1 MAKKTKYT
9 ATFSD
14 GTVLTR
20 STERAYSHAWARF
33 CDGNLVESGFSARQE
48 LAEKAA
54 QNSLPTDHEATFKK
68 KRRGRSPFTAA
79 YEVKSTMKW
88 LKEYHEGSWAK
99 YQENRHALLARM
111 RIEVVPCTPAQ

>member
-9 ATFSD
+9 ATLAD

-20 STERAYSHAWARF
+20 STERTYSHAWAIIW
-33 CDGNLVESGFSARQE
+33 DGKELGCTGFSGTRE

-54 QNSLPTDHEATFKK
+54 QACMPSDHQASFKRAHLGA
-68 KRRGRSPFTAA
+68 KR
-79 YEVKSTMKW
+79 STLKW

-99 YQENRHALLARM
+99 YQESRQAMLARM
-111 RIEVVPCTPAQ
+111 RIEIVEVQS